1 MSRVMSALIAGI
13 AMFMMSG
20 CSSDTK
26 SGPFAEVAEL
36 YAKMSDNVVEMNTKI
51 AEINS
56 VKGGISESAQKAVGK
71 LMKSTIE
78 KNEALSE
85 KAKALAEAMQG
96 MAVEAGASEASG
108 LQIDGGTVQ
117 RVLTNKSAAR
127 IILSIPY
134 SGVPA
139 EELLPCFLL
148 DKDNVVLSRSI
159 SRVTGDNISMTLLIS
174 GSNEKDAKYNRKV
187 IAKLTKIMI
196 VSRQEY
202 DSGKIFTAAPKA
214 EGEADETVVADGE
227 MVDGPDTTMGD
238 MAGEGDVATVN
249 GVKIAAGMP
258 LVETLKKVGAN
269 LNWAYNED
277 YGLSVTVGNVWILIP
292 DEQVTKKGMEI
303 IDNYDGFDDLQFS
316 LDYISPK
323 AKIEEMQIQ

>member
-1 MSRVMSALIAGI
+1 MIVL
-13 AMFMMSG
+13 SG
-20 CSSDTK
+20 CGSDTK

-36 YAKMSDNVVEMNTKI
+36 YAKMSDNVAEMKTKI

-56 VKGGISESAQKAVGK
+56 VKGGISESAQKAAGE

-174 GSNEKDAKYNRKV
+174 GSNEKDAKYNREV

-202 DSGKIFTAAPKA
+202 ERGEIFTAAPKA
-214 EGEADETVVADGE
+214 EAEAKETVATDGG

-249 GVKIAAGMP
+249 GVKIAVGMP
-258 LVETLKKVGAN
+258 LVETLKKVGGN
-269 LNWAYNED
+269 LSWGYSED
-277 YGLSVTVGNVWILIP
+277 YGLGVVVGNVWILIP
-292 DEQVTKKGMEI
+292 DEQVTAKGMEI
-303 IDNYDGFDDLQFS
+303 IDNYDGMDDLQFS
-316 LDYISPK
+316 IDYISPK